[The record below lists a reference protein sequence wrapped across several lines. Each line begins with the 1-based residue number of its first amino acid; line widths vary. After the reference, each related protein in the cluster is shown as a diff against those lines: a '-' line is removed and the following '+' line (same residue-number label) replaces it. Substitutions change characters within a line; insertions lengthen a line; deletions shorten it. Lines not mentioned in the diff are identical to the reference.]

1 MNHMKKETIVEWSV
15 INEEQVVEDKWVWL
29 LQEIEKKELSTGDSS
44 TSAVREKLEEKWYD
58 LDKLLEMAIDV
69 ANKAVTKD
77 LVPDYWK
84 RLKATELL
92 LEAAW
97 YIKKWKWVELKFSL
111 SKLIYDT

>member
-1 MNHMKKETIVEWSV
+1 MKKETIVEWSV
-15 INEEQVVEDKWVWL
+15 INEEQPTDRWTWL
-29 LQEIEKKELSTGDSS
+29 LKEIEKNELSTWDSS
-44 TSAVREKLEEKWYD
+44 TSQVREKLEEKWYD
-58 LDKLLEMAIDV
+58 LDRLLEMAIDV

-111 SKLIYDT
+111 SKLIYDN